1 MTISSTTRKAGPF
14 FGNDATTS
22 FPFPFKVFKKQDV
35 KVTLTTDTGAD
46 IELTLDSDYL
56 IVLNADQDASPGGVV
71 TYPRSGSPMAVG
83 YRLTMTGGLANV
95 QPTDI
100 QNSGGFFPQVV
111 EDMSDRST
119 IQIQQLQEI
128 ADRSLKFSVSDSG
141 AGVTLPPAD
150 LRADKVLGFDS
161 TGKPTVLIP
170 TSGSAADVLIQLAG
184 PSGSSMVG
192 FIQAGVGAVVR
203 TAQDKMRDEFNA
215 KDFGVP
221 MDGVTDAAPA
231 LNAAVQAINAI
242 GGGVLKIPPG
252 TFVVDSGINL
262 TGCSNITLRGS
273 GWDTIIKCTASLNGS
288 NNSSKN
294 DVIYALN
301 FTGTRPATGYAHKN
315 LIVEDMTI
323 DCSLQSAS
331 GVPAAATAGY
341 SLAAVE
347 FMNVDYS
354 HVRRCRIYRAF
365 GNGVA
370 ISTYDP
376 RLTVSGVTN
385 GIEFCI
391 VEQNFF
397 EECVRGLL
405 PQYKG
410 ANAPDGITG
419 TVIQIG
425 SAVGCMLRD
434 NYVLYPGG
442 PFIDAFNA
450 SECQFTGNMIIG
462 TGTTPV
468 GASPVNAILY
478 QQTMGTIRSDFGM
491 RNCVISGNTFRN
503 SGGIFLTGNMSP
515 NFFNGNTPTP
525 GPQNCDISNNIII
538 NQPGARAFTPP
549 SIGASGATYT
559 NPSTQSIQVRING
572 GAGITCTYR
581 RGTDGSFVSQTLG
594 PGQSLQLARGDAFTM
609 TYTTAPTSWS
619 WLYSPNVF
627 QGAISLGGGSVP
639 GSPTTAAGNNV
650 SGNRIF
656 VSGGAGIACT
666 DFNENQISGNYIN
679 DPGAVRG
686 AAAISFSTSSNEAPN
701 GCSRNSVIGNFIK
714 DDRTPP
720 NMTYNFQDDAPG
732 GIPRCLDNTFLN
744 NRLEQGS
751 SAGTVS
757 FVSLARQFMAQ
768 NFGPGLPGPFL
779 TSPGIPATGAE
790 QANPFPYDCMVYV
803 AGGVVTA
810 IAVGRAGSTFVT
822 GVTAGGVRV
831 PQGCVLK
838 LTYTTTPTSMNW
850 FRA

>member
-1 MTISSTTRKAGPF
+1 MTVPLQPTFKSYTGNGVTTAYPIGFLCLQEGDLAVYVGGLKL
-14 FGNDATTS
+14 
-22 FPFPFKVFKKQDV
+22 
-35 KVTLTTDTGAD
+35 TLGDYTITELTADTGGTVTFNVAPGSGVPVFFNLEVVPQRLID
-46 IELTLDSDYL
+46 YKRAGDFFANTVNLDFDRIWLAIQQAFGYSGRTLQLGLGDVDGSGSYRGKGNRIQDL
-56 IVLNADQDASPGGVV
+56 GDPLEDQDAVNR
-71 TYPRSGSPMAVG
+71 RSMFSFVADYVDKAIAG
-83 YRLTMTGGLANV
+83 
-95 QPTDI
+95 I
-100 QNSGGFFPQVV
+100 SGGFGWF
-111 EDMSDRST
+111 
-119 IQIQQLQEI
+119 LQ
-128 ADRSLKFSVSDSG
+128 
-141 AGVTLPPAD
+141 
-150 LRADKVLGFDS
+150 
-161 TGKPTVLIP
+161 TGI
-170 TSGSAADVLIQLAG
+170 SAVY
-184 PSGSSMVG
+184 
-192 FIQAGVGAVVR
+192 R
-203 TAQDKMRDEFNA
+203 TFQDKMRDEFNA

-231 LNAAVQAINAI
+231 LNAAVQALNAI

-252 TFVVDSGINL
+252 TFIVDSGINL

-273 GWDTIIKCTASLNGS
+273 GWDTIIKCTASLDGS

-301 FTGTRPATGYAHKN
+301 FTGTRPADGYAHKN

-468 GASPVNAILY
+468 GASPTNAILY
-478 QQTMGTIRSDFGM
+478 QQTIGTIRSDFGM
-491 RNCVISGNTFRN
+491 RNCTISGNTFRN

-549 SIGASGATYT
+549 AIGASGATYT
-559 NPSTQSIQVRING
+559 NPSTQSIQVRITG
-572 GAGITCTYR
+572 GAGIACTYR
-581 RGTDGSFVSQTLG
+581 RGTDGTFVSQTLG
-594 PGQSLQLARGDAFTM
+594 PGQSLQLACGDAFTM
-609 TYTTAPTSWS
+609 SYTTAPTSWA

-666 DFNENQISGNYIN
+666 DFNENQISGNYVN
-679 DPGAVRG
+679 DPGVVRG

-701 GCSRNSVIGNFIK
+701 GCSRNSVIANFIK

-751 SAGTVS
+751 NAGTVS
-757 FVSLARQFMAQ
+757 FASLARQFMAQ

-779 TSPGIPATGAE
+779 SSPGIPATGVE

-803 AGGVVTA
+803 AGGVVTS

-822 GVTAGGVRV
+822 GATVGGVRV